1 VILFLK
7 VVISQEQ
14 WRIVKF
20 KYLQHTADAKFRAF
34 GETIEEAFGNAALA
48 MVSLMWDP
56 EKIEPEFEFELC
68 VFGRDEKQLLVNF
81 LEDILFKLDTKM
93 FLLKSVEKICFVKK
107 NNQLTLKAVLS
118 GDTFSEKYETFGE
131 VKAITYNEME
141 IVKNHS
147 IMVQVV
153 VDM

>member
-1 VILFLK
+1 ML
-7 VVISQEQ
+7 
-14 WRIVKF
+14 KF

-34 GETIEEAFGNAALA
+34 GETLEEAFCNAALA
-48 MVSLMWDP
+48 MVSLMWNP
-56 EKIEPEFEFELC
+56 EKIEAVFEFKLR
-68 VFGRDEKQLLVNF
+68 VTGRDEKQLLANF

-93 FLLKSVEKICFVKK
+93 FLLKTVEKICFVKE

-118 GDTFSEKYETFGE
+118 GDAFSERYETFGE

-147 IMVQVV
+147 VMVQVV

>member
-1 VILFLK
+1 M
-7 VVISQEQ
+7 Q
-14 WRIVKF
+14 KF
-20 KYLQHTADAKFRAF
+20 KYFQHTADAKFQAF
-34 GETIEEAFGNAALA
+34 GETIEEAFCNAALA

-56 EKIEPEFEFELC
+56 EKIEAVLEFKLC
-68 VFGRDEKQLLVNF
+68 VTGRDEKQLLVNF

-93 FLLKSVEKICFVKK
+93 ILLKTVNKICLVRE
-107 NNQLTLKAVLS
+107 NNQLTLEAVLG

-131 VKAITYNEME
+131 VKAVTYNEME

-147 IMVQVV
+147 VMVQVV